1 MDTLTKELNKY
12 AADLCDKFNAKNTE
26 VQICFEEY
34 FSCNSPGIRF
44 KRLEN
49 ETTTRRAHSGVFG
62 VAFNTL
68 EEGKIVVEDAF
79 FLVANGF
86 LKSEIAIPDEKIIN
100 RIIFFG
106 ELDCPLLTIEG
117 NVLNTIVV
125 LTGKTKKGVQICL
138 EDICKVSGL
147 SAKYVQESIQSLQK
161 KGILKVV
168 EDGNKKIY
176 VPHKDAVRRLEHED

>member
-86 LKSEIAIPDEKIIN
+86 LKSEIAIPDEKTIN

-125 LTGKTKKGVQICL
+125 LTGKKKKGVQICL
-138 EDICKVSGL
+138 EDI
-147 SAKYVQESIQSLQK
+147 
-161 KGILKVV
+161 
-168 EDGNKKIY
+168 
-176 VPHKDAVRRLEHED
+176 

>member
-86 LKSEIAIPDEKIIN
+86 LKSEIAIPDEKTIN

-106 ELDCPLLTIEG
+106 ELDCPLLTIVG

-125 LTGKTKKGVQICL
+125 LTGKKKKGVQICL

-161 KGILKVV
+161 KGILKVI

-176 VPHKDAVRRLEHED
+176 VPHKDAVRRLEQED

>member
-1 MDTLTKELNKY
+1 MKKT
-12 AADLCDKFNAKNTE
+12 
-26 VQICFEEY
+26 
-34 FSCNSPGIRF
+34 
-44 KRLEN
+44 
-49 ETTTRRAHSGVFG
+49 
-62 VAFNTL
+62 
-68 EEGKIVVEDAF
+68 
-79 FLVANGF
+79 
-86 LKSEIAIPDEKIIN
+86 IN

-125 LTGKTKKGVQICL
+125 LTGKKKKGVQICL

-161 KGILKVV
+161 KGILKVI